1 MNRSD
6 WAPSFCARAVRGA
19 SAAVFGLS
27 PRRHWDVVRRT
38 QPAARMLE
46 DAHAGEPVCK
56 RRRNPDVVEPA
67 ALVRRL
73 PIGRAVAPPSIELRW
88 LRRVH
93 AHGVDPAARVL
104 NGDELLAFE
113 RCVRDDA
120 QHLLMT
126 PDIVLERRDI
136 EIADQNHAVAVA
148 TQRRACP
155 HLIQEGEL
163 MREFRIDSGIG
174 RIAASG
180 YVEIMQRDWIAQ
192 ARALTEHRRDVP
204 AVRLAAK

>member
-1 MNRSD
+1 
-6 WAPSFCARAVRGA
+6 
-19 SAAVFGLS
+19 
-27 PRRHWDVVRRT
+27 
-38 QPAARMLE
+38 MLE
-46 DAHAGEPVCK
+46 DAHAGEPVCE

-67 ALVRRL
+67 ALVGCL
-73 PIGRAVAPPSIELRW
+73 PIGRAIAPPSIELRW

-113 RCVRDDA
+113 WRVRDDA

-126 PDIVLERRDI
+126 PDIVLERSDI

-148 TQRRACP
+148 TQRRACA

-163 MREFRIDSGIG
+163 MREFWINSGIG
-174 RIAASG
+174 RVAAGG
-180 YVEIMQRDWIAQ
+180 YVEIMQRDW
-192 ARALTEHRRDVP
+192 
-204 AVRLAAK
+204 